1 MAKVAG
7 RVDGFAVLA
16 RTVPTEELEV
26 ISRRQPVV
34 MLAGPRESDHLDH
47 LDHIEVANADGQRE
61 LTRHLIEDHG
71 LRRLAYVG
79 SAEESAGRRGALPGY
94 VEACRAA
101 GIEVAPSRTCGS
113 G

>member
-1 MAKVAG
+1 
-7 RVDGFAVLA
+7 
-16 RTVPTEELEV
+16 
-26 ISRRQPVV
+26 
-34 MLAGPRESDHLDH
+34 MLAGPREDDHLDH

-79 SAEESAGRRGALPGY
+79 SAEGVCRTSRRASGVRGGVPGRGHRMT
-94 VEACRAA
+94 
-101 GIEVAPSRTCGS
+101 PSRTCGS